1 MEIFKAMIKD
11 LKMNKTVAGILAMFL
26 GTIGIHWFYMGKW
39 KRGLVYLLFFWTGVP
54 TILGILDGAR
64 FFTQVAEEA
73 EEV

>member
-1 MEIFKAMIKD
+1 MEIFKEM
-11 LKMNKTVAGILAMFL
+11 LKSLKKNKTLAGILAMFA
-26 GTIGIHWFYMGKW
+26 GTIGLHWFYMGQW
-39 KRGLVYLLFFWTGVP
+39 KKGLVYLIFFWSGVP